1 VAAPGRRISRA
12 RDLVGKRIGLDNLNN
27 ISHIALQRWLKR
39 GGVSAEDVDIATL
52 PFAQMIAPLVRGQLD
67 AAWLPEPWATQAL
80 QRGARPIAYP
90 FDAVC
95 SQDCLLTMWMSHR
108 NVDPDLAARFRN
120 AVQAAAVWAN
130 QKKNHA
136 ASGRILARY
145 APVDGRV
152 LAKITRIGYATRL
165 RPRSGQPWIDLFA
178 EYKLIPE
185 SFSATDLVK

>member
-1 VAAPGRRISRA
+1 
-12 RDLVGKRIGLDNLNN
+12 
-27 ISHIALQRWLKR
+27 
-39 GGVSAEDVDIATL
+39 
-52 PFAQMIAPLVRGQLD
+52 MIAPLVRGQLD

-95 SQDCLLTMWMSHR
+95 SQNCLLTMWMAHR
-108 NVDPDLAARFRN
+108 NVDPELAARFRN

-130 QKKNHA
+130 VKKNQV

-145 APVDGRV
+145 APVDAKV

-185 SFSATDLVK
+185 SFSANDLVK